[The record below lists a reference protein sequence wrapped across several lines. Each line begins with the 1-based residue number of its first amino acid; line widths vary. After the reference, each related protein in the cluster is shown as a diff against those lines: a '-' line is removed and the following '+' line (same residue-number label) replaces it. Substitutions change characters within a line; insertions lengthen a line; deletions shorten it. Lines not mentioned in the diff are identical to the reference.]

1 MPTVL
6 AIPTSVGEA
15 RATVHPASGDRKAV
29 LVLGHGAGGGI
40 GAADLVALAQ
50 RLPSQGI
57 TVVRVE
63 QPWRVAVYQLDHTS
77 VPRPLTPCYLE
88 YYTIMH
94 VAMRDI
100 NQGANVKRTL
110 DQAAGQIDSAC
121 AKYRQ

>member
-1 MPTVL
+1 MTSLPPDVARLRGRLPFVPTVL
-6 AIPTSVGEA
+6 AILTSAGEA

-63 QPWRVAVYQLDHTS
+63 QPWRVAGRKVAARPTVLD
-77 VPRPLTPCYLE
+77 
-88 YYTIMH
+88 
-94 VAMRDI
+94 
-100 NQGANVKRTL
+100 
-110 DQAAGQIDSAC
+110 AAWKEIIPAL
-121 AKYRQ
+121 R